1 MKLSEFSTGDL
12 IKELSNRKGIQHVT
26 AGLYQEFKVVGKYA
40 NRNIEFP
47 EKYEL
52 LIIIIYQN

>member
-52 LIIIIYQN
+52 LII